1 MIENHVDQITQLPP
15 GAAHLARSADVAH
28 QAFRVGERMWALQ
41 FHPEVGA
48 ERVANWDESA
58 LGRKGFDRDA
68 LAAAA
73 LEVDTENTAAARRL
87 AEAFARQVR
96 EFAEGSQS

>member
-1 MIENHVDQITQLPP
+1 
-15 GAAHLARSADVAH
+15 
-28 QAFRVGERMWALQ
+28 
-41 FHPEVGA
+41 VGA